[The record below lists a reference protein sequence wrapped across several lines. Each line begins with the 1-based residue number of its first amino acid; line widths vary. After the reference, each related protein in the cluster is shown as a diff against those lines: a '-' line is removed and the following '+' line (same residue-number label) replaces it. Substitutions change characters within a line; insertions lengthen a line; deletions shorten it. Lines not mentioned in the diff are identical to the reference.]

1 MYLPAG
7 TPKEIVDRLAKEIHA
22 ILARPDV
29 QDRIYK
35 TGLKVVNEGPV
46 EFKKRIDAEVAMYK
60 ELIDK
65 AGIQKI
71 K

>member
-1 MYLPAG
+1 
-7 TPKEIVDRLAKEIHA
+7 
-22 ILARPDV
+22 V

-35 TGLKVVNEGPV
+35 TGLKVVNEGP
-46 EFKKRIDAEVAMYK
+46 EAFKKRIDQEVAMYR

-65 AGIQKI
+65 AGIAKI